1 MKIFGLTPT
10 NGRKSFYGKAKAI
23 ETDDGNKIL
32 LSYNTQVLK
41 IDKSGE
47 LLKLW
52 NGKSNTTTAHIKAFF
67 EFYGVDFRGVV

>member
-1 MKIFGLTPT
+1 MKIFELIPT

-23 ETDDGNKIL
+23 ETDDGEKIL

-41 IDKSGE
+41 IDKNGE

-52 NGKSNTTTAHIKAFF
+52 NGKSNTTTAHVKAFCD
-67 EFYGVDFRGVV
+67 FYGVDFRGVV